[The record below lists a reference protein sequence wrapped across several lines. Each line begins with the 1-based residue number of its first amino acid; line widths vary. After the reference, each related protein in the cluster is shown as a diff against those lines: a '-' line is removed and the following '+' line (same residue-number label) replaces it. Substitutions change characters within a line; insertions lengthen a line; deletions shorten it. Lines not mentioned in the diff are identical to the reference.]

1 MNGVNTARQPTLDD
15 DPAKQAADRIRT
27 EVALN
32 YEREALDALI
42 RGQDEIDAGLVPISL
57 THAVTFA
64 ALHLAR
70 TLRAK

>member
-1 MNGVNTARQPTLDD
+1 MN
-15 DPAKQAADRIRT
+15 DPAKETADRIRAEGDT
-27 EVALN
+27 LN
-32 YEREALDALI
+32 YEREALDALT

-70 TLRAK
+70 TLRAPVEEGT